1 MSTTY
6 VVEWTLNNCRSMEA
20 FASMDAAKRFSVLV
34 ADMRPQIH
42 ELATRTET
50 FLQAMGLP
58 CAVRD
63 GRCQSGGE
71 CQELGQCDPYAC
83 GCPAGMCAS
92 KPQGCRMADEVR
104 RNAGAQ

>member
-6 VVEWTLNNCRSMEA
+6 VVEWTLNNCRSMGA
-20 FASMDAAKRFSVLV
+20 FSDIDAARRFQTLV
-34 ADMRPQIH
+34 SGMRPQIH
-42 ELATRTET
+42 ELPIRTET

-71 CQELGQCDPYAC
+71 CQELGQCNPNAC
-83 GCPAGMCAS
+83 GCPEGMCES
-92 KPQGCRMADEVR
+92 KPRGCRMAAEVR
-104 RNAGAQ
+104 CNAGAQ